1 MATKT
6 APAAPAE
13 KRDINWLAEQV
24 EAATG
29 ETVEAFKLRAILRGL
44 VKAEEIEHEAQSAW
58 TFSGVKDPAVRAV
71 IAKVKA
77 SIKAESEGAAPKPAK
92 RAPAAKKAAPAK
104 KAPVRRTRK
113 AAPVEEVELEDE
125 FDGEDIDLD

>member
-29 ETVEAFKLRAILRGL
+29 ETVEAFKLRVILRGL
-44 VKAEEIEHEAQSAW
+44 VASEEIEHEAQSAW

-77 SIKAESEGAAPKPAK
+77 SIKAEPEGAAPKPAK
-92 RAPAAKKAAPAK
+92 RAPAK

>member
-6 APAAPAE
+6 APAE

-77 SIKAESEGAAPKPAK
+77 SIKAEPEGAAPKPAK
-92 RAPAAKKAAPAK
+92 RAPAAKKAAPAAK
-104 KAPVRRTRK
+104 KATVRRTRK
-113 AAPVEEVELEDE
+113 AAPVEEVEWEDE

>member
-6 APAAPAE
+6 APAE

-24 EAATG
+24 EAATE

-77 SIKAESEGAAPKPAK
+77 SIKAESAPKPAK

-113 AAPVEEVELEDE
+113 AAPVEEVEWEDE

>member
-29 ETVEAFKLRAILRGL
+29 ETVEAFKLRVILRGL

-77 SIKAESEGAAPKPAK
+77 SIKAEPKGAAPKPAK